1 MELKQAIHCLK
12 KDYDEEECEE
22 YEFYHNCTHETRA
35 DIAGLAVNALEKQIQ
50 KLPVDVTGL
59 RNGKHCPNCN
69 KKLNKY
75 IDRHCN
81 FCGQAIDWEN
91 DACDVDKVEKIC
103 NSIRRFRQVKT
114 IWMNY
119 DQPRQLNFKI

>member
-1 MELKQAIHCLK
+1 MELK
-12 KDYDEEECEE
+12 
-22 YEFYHNCTHETRA
+22 
-35 DIAGLAVNALEKQIQ
+35 
-50 KLPVDVTGL
+50 
-59 RNGKHCPNCN
+59 
-69 KKLNKY
+69 
-75 IDRHCN
+75 
-81 FCGQAIDWEN
+81 N